1 MCPAPEAKIAW
12 LPASTS
18 CIELA
23 QRQQAV
29 PVMDSVL
36 EGFRRIL
43 REKVR

>member
-12 LPASTS
+12 LPTCTS

-29 PVMDSVL
+29 PVIDSVL